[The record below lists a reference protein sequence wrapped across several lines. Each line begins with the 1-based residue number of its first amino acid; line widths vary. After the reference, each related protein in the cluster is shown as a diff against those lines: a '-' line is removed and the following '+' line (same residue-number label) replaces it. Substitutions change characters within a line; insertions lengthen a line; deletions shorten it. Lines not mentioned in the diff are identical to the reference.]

1 MTFDG
6 GQERFCT
13 SNLAAQI
20 QEHSFTRE
28 YEPSYMGRLRQESG
42 TVDAP
47 IGRSKSDRK
56 KMSVTFMNTPKKQS
70 RIMRC

>member
-1 MTFDG
+1 MVAKNDFAH
-6 GQERFCT
+6 Q
-13 SNLAAQI
+13 SLAAQI

-28 YEPSYMGRLRQESG
+28 YEAVVYGRLRQESG

-56 KMSVTFMNTPKKQS
+56 KNVGDL
-70 RIMRC
+70 